1 MSRGTRCRGSL
12 ALSLTALGLAL
23 VAPAGATAAVTR
35 PTATTGGASNV
46 GQSGASLNA
55 TVNPN
60 GGATGYFFQYGTSR
74 VYDGGQTPLA
84 LVGSG
89 TRAVKVTQPVG
100 GLAPATTYH
109 YRVVAQNPK
118 GRVFGRDRTFKTLR
132 QPLGVSLAGNPN
144 PVRAGSGTTL
154 AGTLTGTNHANRQVL
169 LQSNPW
175 PYSQGFLP
183 AGNNQV
189 TDANGNFAFP
199 ILAVDVNTQF
209 RVLMPQKPEV
219 VSPVVLLGTRV
230 RVTRHVRV
238 RRGSRSG
245 VIRFSGSLLPAMD
258 GTQVL
263 IQKFIGGKWK
273 NIASTSARHASS
285 SRSSYVKSVRQRHPG
300 RYRVYHN
307 APEPH
312 VPNSSRTVR
321 VRHVR
326 R

>member
-1 MSRGTRCRGSL
+1 MMSRGTRSRSSL
-12 ALSLTALGLAL
+12 ALSLAALGLAL
-23 VAPAGATAAVTR
+23 AVPAGATAATK
-35 PTATTGGASNV
+35 PTATTGGTSNV
-46 GQSGASLNA
+46 GQSSASLNA

-60 GGATGYFFQYGTSR
+60 GGEAGYFFQYGTSR
-74 VYDGGQTPLA
+74 TYDGGQTPLA
-84 LVGSG
+84 IIGSG
-89 TRAVKVTQPVG
+89 TKRVKVAQGVG

-118 GRVFGRDRTFKTLR
+118 GRVFGSDRTFKTQR

-144 PVRAGSGTTL
+144 PVRTGAGTTL
-154 AGTLTGTNHANRQVL
+154 AGSLTGTGNANRQVL

-175 PYSQGFLP
+175 PYTQGFLP
-183 AGNNQV
+183 AGNPQV

-199 ILAVDVNTQF
+199 ILSVNVNTQF
-209 RVLMPQKPEV
+209 RVVMPQKPQV
-219 VSPVVLLGTRV
+219 ASPVVLLGTKV
-230 RVTRHVRV
+230 KVTTHVRV

-245 VIRFSGSLLPAMD
+245 VVRLSGSLLPAMD

-263 IQKFIGGKWK
+263 LQKFVNGKWT
-273 NIASTSARHASS
+273 NIASTNARHANS
-285 SRSSYVKSVRQRHPG
+285 SRSTYAKSVRQRHPG

-312 VPNSSRTVR
+312 VPNTGTTVR

-326 R
+326 G